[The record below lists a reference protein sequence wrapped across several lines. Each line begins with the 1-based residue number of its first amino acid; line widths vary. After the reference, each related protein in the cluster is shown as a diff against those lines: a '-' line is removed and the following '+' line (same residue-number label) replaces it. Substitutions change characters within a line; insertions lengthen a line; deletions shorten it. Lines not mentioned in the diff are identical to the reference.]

1 MCKLGPLHLK
11 RYIVTVKL
19 QYSVTLPSRTC
30 KNSGKEGKCRYYTY
44 SHIILTSCCITVLIV
59 IIVMVINRHDKNK
72 LPYIIFYIL
81 FSPSNLWL
89 HTTEELP
96 GAPPTIAA
104 ALSAAAPAPP
114 PSAPSASPS
123 AI

>member
-1 MCKLGPLHLK
+1 MSLL
-11 RYIVTVKL
+11 
-19 QYSVTLPSRTC
+19 YS
-30 KNSGKEGKCRYYTY
+30 TY

-89 HTTEELP
+89 HTMLKNYQEPLLP
-96 GAPPTIAA
+96 
-104 ALSAAAPAPP
+104 
-114 PSAPSASPS
+114 
-123 AI
+123 